1 MDNNFALF
9 IDDLRKSRNIS
20 RTDFVQDI
28 ISDRH
33 YYRFIKGESSL
44 KSETLMKLFDRLQL
58 NTNSM
63 IKLIANNSYNNNK
76 DLVEAYNAL
85 YENKYKDSYEK
96 LSKINYDEIKT
107 EYQQKMY
114 KIVNIISSY
123 NLKLMSKSKAI
134 SETKELIEY
143 PSILDKDSLN
153 VIESCALNFI
163 SIKLI
168 EEGDHR
174 IASFTYERLINQA
187 DDSSKSV
194 NDLILYNSLAKSLG
208 AIKEYEKARNI
219 AKLGISEYISTSS
232 LNVMESLLCLQAL
245 TEKYLNKPE
254 AAKKSLTRLFALL
267 YSEDNV
273 DRFKEYEE
281 LLKKKFNLKVSDLVK
296 FP

>member
-1 MDNNFALF
+1 
-9 IDDLRKSRNIS
+9 
-20 RTDFVQDI
+20 
-28 ISDRH
+28 
-33 YYRFIKGESSL
+33 
-44 KSETLMKLFDRLQL
+44 MKLFDRLQL